1 MDKRTTKHAMKLFK
15 KNKYRIYKTIDTC
28 PAWNYYKAAE
38 NGDNRFLLELNNYDE
53 LPDVDARTLME
64 LGLAFDKLS
73 LDIADFE
80 LRLSRRSYNLF
91 QLTLRATKLEAEQN
105 QVNNIIKFLS
115 VFGRNKD
122 MECRLNALGYTIRA
136 GKDFEEELKRIFNQ
150 NKNKSIKINELKAE
164 INAIAGI
171 NAGDKTPIEQIQIAV
186 EKYNKRDIDL
196 KNISIR
202 KWITLKNDLAVA
214 AERQHSK
221 LKK

>member
-1 MDKRTTKHAMKLFK
+1 M
-15 KNKYRIYKTIDTC
+15 
-28 PAWNYYKAAE
+28 
-38 NGDNRFLLELNNYDE
+38 
-53 LPDVDARTLME
+53 
-64 LGLAFDKLS
+64 
-73 LDIADFE
+73 
-80 LRLSRRSYNLF
+80 
-91 QLTLRATKLEAEQN
+91 EAEQN

>member
-1 MDKRTTKHAMKLFK
+1 MKLFK